1 MNITG
6 TIMLSAAL
14 SIDAL
19 GIGASI
25 RVRGIRTPFLSRL
38 TIAVVS
44 GSLTAA
50 AVFFGGL
57 IGGALTEN
65 VVRTAGGILIMLLGT
80 YIIIGALKEEFSSD
94 SDDSRNT
101 VEKAAGILTKPELG
115 DMDRSKSIDLR
126 EALYIGAAVSADSF
140 AAGFG
145 LTYDDFLVPLFCAVF
160 QLAFLCVQGSVFVQ
174 GLDVRRA
181 GLDTQGGRH
190 TFVYRHLIRCVSRY
204 DSEPSSEAVHLG

>member
-50 AVFFGGL
+50 AVFFG
-57 IGGALTEN
+57 AYA
-65 VVRTAGGILIMLLGT
+65 RHSK
-80 YIIIGALKEEFSSD
+80 LKE
-94 SDDSRNT
+94 
-101 VEKAAGILTKPELG
+101 
-115 DMDRSKSIDLR
+115 
-126 EALYIGAAVSADSF
+126 
-140 AAGFG
+140 
-145 LTYDDFLVPLFCAVF
+145 
-160 QLAFLCVQGSVFVQ
+160 
-174 GLDVRRA
+174 
-181 GLDTQGGRH
+181 
-190 TFVYRHLIRCVSRY
+190 
-204 DSEPSSEAVHLG
+204 

>member
-101 VEKAAGILTKPELG
+101 VEKAAGILTNCE
-115 DMDRSKSIDLR
+115 RFS
-126 EALYIGAAVSADSF
+126 
-140 AAGFG
+140 
-145 LTYDDFLVPLFCAVF
+145 
-160 QLAFLCVQGSVFVQ
+160 
-174 GLDVRRA
+174 LDHE
-181 GLDTQGGRH
+181 T
-190 TFVYRHLIRCVSRY
+190 
-204 DSEPSSEAVHLG
+204 

>member
-101 VEKAAGILTKPELG
+101 VEKAAGILTKPELA

-160 QLAFLCVQGSVFVQ
+160 QLAFLCAGEFIGSRAAK
-174 GLDVRRA
+174 LRDVKE
-181 GLDTQGGRH
+181 
-190 TFVYRHLIRCVSRY
+190 VYFSIASGVILVLIGALRLV
-204 DSEPSSEAVHLG
+204 

>member
-19 GIGASI
+19 GIGAST
-25 RVRGIRTPFLSRL
+25 RVRGIRTPFVSRL
-38 TIAVVS
+38 TIAAVS

-50 AVFFGGL
+50 AVFSGGL
-57 IGGALTEN
+57 IGGAVTEN
-65 VVRTAGGILIMLLGT
+65 AARTAGGILIMLLGV
-80 YIIIGALKEEFSSD
+80 YIIIGALKEEFASD
-94 SDDSRNT
+94 GNDRKNT

-115 DMDRSKSIDLR
+115 DMDRSKSIDLK

-145 LTYDDFLVPLFCAVF
+145 LTFDDFLVPVFCAVF
-160 QLAFLCVQGSVFVQ
+160 QLVFLCAGEYIGS
-174 GLDVRRA
+174 RAA
-181 GLDTQGGRH
+181 GLPGVRDMYFSIASGVILALIGGLRL
-190 TFVYRHLIRCVSRY
+190 V
-204 DSEPSSEAVHLG
+204 